1 MAGHLAGS
9 RPTTAGSVTSSTTA
23 GRACGAS
30 TNESRGRPRE
40 PAARVTIDPLGS
52 ALGALIA
59 ADEQLL
65 HAPVQDLG
73 DVDFVLGRAGDLVDP
88 AELLELL
95 ARLAQPTEHLA
106 VKRELVETAREGV
119 GDVHHLVRAGRYAD
133 RPGRARRLRT
143 ALREVV
149 G

>member
-1 MAGHLAGS
+1 MRAVQTKNRGLA
-9 RPTTAGSVTSSTTA
+9 
-23 GRACGAS
+23 C
-30 TNESRGRPRE
+30 E
-40 PAARVTIDPLGS
+40 PAVRARIVLLFL
-52 ALGALIA
+52 ALGALVA
-59 ADEQLL
+59 TNKEPL
-65 HAPVQDLG
+65 HAPVKDLG

-88 AELLELL
+88 AELPELL